1 MAEKTSE
8 NIVIEILKN
17 QQRVAIKA
25 AVIASVAAAK
35 AKREALQQ
43 TLNTKAQELQDYAI
57 NTYNTNITDG
67 LEGQAANAAK
77 DYLSQ
82 MPKPELTSPIKS

>member
-25 AVIASVAAAK
+25 AVIKHKNCKIMLKIHIIRIS
-35 AKREALQQ
+35 RM
-43 TLNTKAQELQDYAI
+43 
-57 NTYNTNITDG
+57 G
-67 LEGQAANAAK
+67 
-77 DYLSQ
+77 
-82 MPKPELTSPIKS
+82 

>member
-1 MAEKTSE
+1 MAEKINE
-8 NIVIEILKN
+8 NLIIQLLKH
-17 QQRVAIKA
+17 QQRA
-25 AVIASVAAAK
+25 AVRAAVTASVAAAK

-43 TLNTKAQELQDYAI
+43 TLNSKAQELQDYAK
-57 NTYNTNITDG
+57 NTYSTNITDG
-67 LEGQAANAAK
+67 LEGQAADAAK

>member
-43 TLNTKAQELQDYAI
+43 TLNTKAQELQDYAK
-57 NTYNTNITDG
+57 NITDG

>member
-1 MAEKTSE
+1 MAEKISE
-8 NIVIEILKN
+8 NIIIEILKS
-17 QQRVAIKA
+17 QQRAAIKA
-25 AVIASVAAAK
+25 SVTASVAAAK

-43 TLNTKAQELQDYAI
+43 TLNTKAQELQDYAK
-57 NTYNTNITDG
+57 NTYKTNITDG

>member
-35 AKREALQQ
+35 AKRGAS
-43 TLNTKAQELQDYAI
+43 
-57 NTYNTNITDG
+57 TNIKYQSTRTAR
-67 LEGQAANAAK
+67 LC
-77 DYLSQ
+77 
-82 MPKPELTSPIKS
+82 

>member
-1 MAEKTSE
+1 MAEKISE
-8 NIVIEILKN
+8 NIIIEILKS
-17 QQRVAIKA
+17 QQRAAIRA
-25 AVIASVAAAK
+25 AVTASVAAAK
-35 AKREALQQ
+35 SQRGELQK
-43 TLNTKAQELQDYAI
+43 TLNTKAQELQDYAK

>member
-35 AKREALQQ
+35 AKREAL
-43 TLNTKAQELQDYAI
+43 
-57 NTYNTNITDG
+57 
-67 LEGQAANAAK
+67 EGQAANAAK

>member
-43 TLNTKAQELQDYAI
+43 TLNTKAQ
-57 NTYNTNITDG
+57 
-67 LEGQAANAAK
+67 
-77 DYLSQ
+77 
-82 MPKPELTSPIKS
+82 

>member
-25 AVIASVAAAK
+25 AVIASVSAAK

-43 TLNTKAQELQDYAI
+43 TLNTKAQELQDYAK
-57 NTYNTNITDG
+57 NTYKTNITDG